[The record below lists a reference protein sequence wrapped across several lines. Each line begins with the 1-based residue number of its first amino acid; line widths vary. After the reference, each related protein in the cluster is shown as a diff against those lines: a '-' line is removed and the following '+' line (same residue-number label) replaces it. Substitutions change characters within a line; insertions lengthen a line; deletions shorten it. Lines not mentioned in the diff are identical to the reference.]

1 MIATWTVVFAL
12 SVFNL
17 LICAGGLLF
26 VYFDWNAA
34 RRREYLYL
42 YFDQEKPAY
51 DYFAAARRRRVQY
64 TRLLMAFGVL
74 SLRQFLSVI
83 ATASVFQGDTWDR
96 WVRWWSLGNPDPLIA
111 LAKGIWP
118 WLGVLETIGL
128 ALLGYALLHEW
139 RMRGTEGSNLPLQI
153 LSGVAAVSGLMALLY
168 STNLLGANAHAIM
181 SWTTLLLR
189 VGLLTFLLVTLRMRA
204 QENTGTGLLVFSPLT
219 ISLALGAWLAL
230 PTLGDMLHN
239 PALYPLGFFVAMAM
253 LVGSIG
259 RSSLNDYEAM
269 ELSRHRLGR
278 ERGIIF
284 SFLKR
289 LGEAF
294 TTDVDVD
301 QILSIILESALE
313 TTEASAGSIF
323 LLSDKKELDPRLVLN
338 FFPPLYVEVSS
349 NLSERR
355 TESLEEQMREQRFAL
370 GEGVIGEVA
379 KSGQAQLIIDARAD
393 GILQGTTTEYM
404 RNRSMIVVPLRVRD
418 EILGVMAVLNKQRG
432 SFNED
437 DKSILQTLADQASLS
452 INNAMLTVEVAAQ
465 ERLRRDL
472 QIARDIQQRLL
483 PDHCPIV
490 EGFEI
495 AARGTSAMEVGGD
508 YYDFFW
514 VDDDHL
520 GIVVAD
526 VSGKGVYAALVVA
539 MIRSAFRIQAP
550 DNYDVRDVLSRVN
563 NFISEDLRRDMFVTC
578 VYGILEVSTKKFTWA
593 RAGHETL
600 LFAHSD
606 HTVEMLSPEGF
617 PLGIIGAPEFSDFLE
632 IETIQLHSGDRL
644 LMFTD
649 GLTEAMNAQGEEFGM
664 DRVLESLGV
673 PPQTLGAAKTNGAK
687 TNGDATTA
695 PASVSAS
702 PSADEIEPPSV
713 AQVEAA
719 DRGIFNDSAGCNPSV
734 AQDSSEMKHL
744 EAAVQEHV
752 GDAPQSDDLTIVY
765 LAAK

>member
-12 SVFNL
+12 SVLNL
-17 LICAGGLLF
+17 LLCAGGLLF

-42 YFDQEKPAY
+42 YFELERPTY
-51 DYFAAARRRRVQY
+51 DYFAVARRRRTQY
-64 TRLLMAFGVL
+64 TRLLMAFGTL
-74 SLRQFLSVI
+74 LLRQFLSVI
-83 ATASVFQGDTWDR
+83 VTASVFQGGAWDQ
-96 WVRWWSLGNPDPLIA
+96 WLDWWNTGAVAPNVR
-111 LAKGIWP
+111 LAVGIWP
-118 WLGVLETIGL
+118 WLGVLEVIGL

-139 RMRGTEGSNLPLQI
+139 RMHGAQNSPLPLQI
-153 LSGVAAVSGLMALLY
+153 LAGMAGVAGLVALLY
-168 STNLLGANAHAIM
+168 STNSLGDNAQAIM
-181 SWTTLLLR
+181 AWTTLLLR
-189 VGLLTFLLVTLRMRA
+189 VGLLLFLLVTLRIRA
-204 QENTGTGLLVFSPLT
+204 QEQTAAGLLVFPALT
-219 ISLALGAWLAL
+219 ISVALGAWLVG
-230 PTLGDMLHN
+230 PTMGDLLHN
-239 PALYPLGFFVAMAM
+239 PAFYSLGLFVALAF
-253 LVGSIG
+253 LVGSIARG
-259 RSSLNDYEAM
+259 SFNDYEEM

-278 ERGIIF
+278 ERGVIF

-294 TTDVDVD
+294 TTDVEVD
-301 QILSIILESALE
+301 QILGIILESALE
-313 TTEASAGSIF
+313 TTEASAGSLF
-323 LLSDKKELDPRLVLN
+323 LFDKDKTKLTPRVVLN
-338 FFPPLYVEVSS
+338 FFPPLYVEASG
-349 NLSERR
+349 NLDDRR
-355 TESLEEQMREQRFAL
+355 TEQLEEQMRDQSFAP
-370 GEGVIGEVA
+370 GQGIIGEVA
-379 KSGQAQLIIDARAD
+379 KSGHAQLIDDARAA
-393 GILQGTTTEYM
+393 GILLGSTTEYM
-404 RNRSMIVVPLRVRD
+404 RNRSMLVVPLRVRD
-418 EILGVMAVLNKQRG
+418 EILGVVAVLNKQRG
-432 SFNED
+432 SFGD
-437 DKSILQTLADQASLS
+437 DDQSLLQTLADQASLS

-483 PDHCPIV
+483 PEHCPIV

-539 MIRSAFRIQAP
+539 MIRSAFRTQAP
-550 DNYDVRDVLSRVN
+550 GNYDVRDVLSRVN
-563 NFISEDLRRDMFVTC
+563 TFISEDLRRDMFVTC
-578 VYGILEVSTKKFTWA
+578 VYGILEVSTKRFSWA

-600 LFAHSD
+600 LFAHPD

-617 PLGIIGAPEFSDFLE
+617 ALGIIGAPEFSDLLE
-632 IETIQLHSGDRL
+632 VETIQLNSGDRL

-649 GLTEAMNAQGEEFGM
+649 GLTEAMNSAGEEFGM

-673 PPQTLGAAKTNGAK
+673 PPQTLGNGASRDGVVGAAS
-687 TNGDATTA
+687 TDGA
-695 PASVSAS
+695 P
-702 PSADEIEPPSV
+702 IELPTRK
-713 AQVEAA
+713 QIEAA
-719 DRGIFNDSAGCNPSV
+719 DNGIFNDSAGCSPSV

-744 EAAVQEHV
+744 EAAVQHHV